1 MKPLVLVLEAFGP
14 YAGRQELDFA
24 DLKGQDFFLI
34 HGPTGAGKTSILDGI
49 SYALYGVTSGGL
61 REAKDLRSH
70 FATPE
75 TSTRVV
81 FDFALG
87 DHTYRVERSP
97 EQAVPKAPTKRN
109 PKSEAATFR
118 KQAHSARLWELKG
131 GEAVPLTPDKPSA
144 VDAKVAQLMGFQASQ
159 FRQVVL
165 LPQGRFQEFM
175 LSGSTERQAILQT
188 LFQTGRYARIAETLA
203 EDERLLKES
212 ARATL
217 GEIRQLLSQAGAE
230 SVEELPGRIQAA
242 EARAGSLRSE
252 QAAALE
258 ALRVSDSALQAGRQ
272 AADRLA
278 ARETLRIELEGLR
291 AASRQMASRR
301 TELDR
306 ARRAGTVLAEA
317 RRLEE
322 ARRRLEDLKAEEGR
336 LAREA
341 QAGET
346 ALALAE
352 DALKEAMGHEIRR
365 EELRGAIAR
374 LKDLQPRLQA
384 MEEARTEARTAAQER
399 GGLED
404 RAGELRR
411 GLDRAQR
418 DLAGHQATQQE
429 LRTEAAQALGR
440 EGLLYLIKKV
450 RGQRLE
456 LERHLAEADRAQ
468 AAHDAALGA
477 RDAAQA
483 AAFASR
489 ERFRSL
495 LERRLETH
503 AARLAE
509 ALADGQPCPVCGSPD
524 HPRPAR
530 TAAHPPEEVDLGVAQ
545 DQEEA
550 DSAALARTQEALR
563 ARLGTL
569 EAVRARRDA
578 LMEALGEHAQS
589 TPETLAEIEERHR
602 RDLERSRTANARL
615 PELEAKLAQAE
626 QDREQ
631 AERRVEDVRTALTA
645 VQARETTARARLQL
659 LEEGLLAE
667 LRVPGALSTR
677 LEQAERELVDSEA
690 ALASARE
697 ARYEAWDARQAAR
710 VRLEG
715 LREQVARGREEA
727 ERCDAEFEA
736 ALTQAG
742 FHGREDHA
750 LARRSP
756 EETAA
761 LATELETYDTA
772 LAVATDRAARAET
785 QAEGLAAPDL
795 TGLETAQAAAQA
807 HYAATGEALGHA
819 QSEEAVLQRLE
830 ADLTRLVRAR
840 DDQDRRYR
848 LVAGLARVARGEEG
862 DRISFE
868 RYVQGALL
876 DEVLVSAS
884 ERLRRMSKQ
893 RYALR
898 RAVGGGDLRKAGG
911 LQLEITDTHT
921 GRARAVSTLSG
932 GEGFQASLAL
942 ALGLSDVVQRHAG
955 GIRLD
960 TVFIDEGF
968 GSLDPEA
975 LDLAL
980 RTLEDLKQGGRL
992 VGLISHLEEIKARI
1006 PARLEV
1012 IPGPGGSHAAFRVE

>member
-14 YAGRQELDFA
+14 YAGRQNLDFA

-70 FATPE
+70 FAPPE
-75 TSTRVV
+75 TATRVV

-87 DHTYRVERSP
+87 DRTYRVERSP
-97 EQAVPKAPTKRN
+97 EQPVPKAPAKRN
-109 PKSEAATFR
+109 PKAEAGFR

-131 GEAVPLTPDKPSA
+131 GEALPLTPDKPSA
-144 VDAKVAQLMGFQASQ
+144 VDAKVSQLMGFQASQ

-175 LSGSTERQAILQT
+175 LSGSAERQAILQT
-188 LFQTGRYARIAETLA
+188 LFQTGRYARIADTLA
-203 EDERLLKES
+203 EDERILKET
-212 ARATL
+212 ARTTL
-217 GEIRQLLSQAGAE
+217 AEIRQLLSQAAAG

-242 EARAGSLRSE
+242 EARAGKLRTE
-252 QAAALE
+252 QAEALE
-258 ALRVSDSALQAGRQ
+258 ALRVTDTALQGGRE
-272 AADRLA
+272 AA
-278 ARETLRIELEGLR
+278 ARIAAHEAARAEYEGLK
-291 AASRQMASRR
+291 AASRRMSARR

-306 ARRAGTVLAEA
+306 ARRAATVQVEA
-317 RRLEE
+317 RQLEE
-322 ARRRLEDLKAEEGR
+322 ANRRLGELEADEGR
-336 LAREA
+336 LAGEA
-341 QAGET
+341 QAQET
-346 ALALAE
+346 GLALAVG
-352 DALKEAMGHEIRR
+352 ALKEAEEHEIRR
-365 EELRGAIAR
+365 EELRRAIAR
-374 LKDLQPRLQA
+374 LRDLQPRLQA
-384 MEEARTEARTAAQER
+384 MEEARTESRATAVER
-399 GGLED
+399 GSLED

-418 DLAGHQATQQE
+418 ELAAHQATLQE
-429 LRTEAAQALGR
+429 LRAETAQAVGR
-440 EGLLYLIKKV
+440 EHLLYLIKKV

-456 LERHLAEADRAQ
+456 LERHLADVARGQ
-468 AAHDAALGA
+468 AAHDAALA
-477 RDAAQA
+477 DRDAAQS

-489 ERFRSL
+489 ERFRAL

-509 ALADGQPCPVCGSPD
+509 ALAEGQPCPVCGSPD

-530 TAAHPPEEVDLGVAQ
+530 TEARPPEETDLRVAQ
-545 DQEEA
+545 EQEETDGA
-550 DSAALARTQEALR
+550 VLARAQEALR

-569 EAVRARRDA
+569 EAARARRDA

-589 TPETLAEIEERHR
+589 TSETLAEIEARHR
-602 RDLERSRTANARL
+602 HDLDRSRTAAARL
-615 PELEAKLAQAE
+615 PEVEGRLAQAE
-626 QDREQ
+626 QDRER
-631 AERRVEDVRTALTA
+631 AELRLEE
-645 VQARETTARARLQL
+645 ARQTLEAIQQREAAAKARLQV

-677 LEQAERELVDSEA
+677 LEQAERDLAESEET
-690 ALASARE
+690 LASARE
-697 ARYEAWDARQAAR
+697 AKYQAWEARQEAR

-715 LREQVARGREEA
+715 HRERLVQGRQERERCATAFEEA
-727 ERCDAEFEA
+727 IVR
-736 ALTQAG
+736 AG
-742 FHGREDHA
+742 FHGRQDHE

-761 LATELETYDTA
+761 LAAELEAYDTA
-772 LAVATDRAARAET
+772 LAVATDRIARAEA
-785 QAEGLAAPDL
+785 QAEGLEAPDL
-795 TGLETAQAAAQA
+795 PVLEAAQSA
-807 HYAATGEALGHA
+807 AQTCYAATGEALGQA
-819 QSEEAVLQRLE
+819 QSEEAALQRLE
-830 ADLTRLVRAR
+830 AELTRLVRAR

-848 LVAGLARVARGEEG
+848 RVAGLARVARGEEG
-862 DRISFE
+862 DRVSFE

-898 RAVGGGDLRKAGG
+898 RAAGAGDLRKAGG

-1012 IPGPGGSHAAFRVE
+1012 IPGPGGSHARFRVE